1 MDVVVVEVV
10 VEVSDV
16 EVIIVEDV
24 GNEVSDDDVVTPV
37 LNAVAELA

>member
-1 MDVVVVEVV
+1 MVLEVV